1 MQPKLPRLSDRAV
14 SSELSA
20 IRNRR
25 GLPLPVVSQ
34 DSSDGD
40 KDHLSVTYIDMLT
53 LLLAFF
59 VILVGASRAPKTE
72 TTAAATGTTAAARAA
87 SSSTPSVTVSTAK
100 EQIANKPQPP
110 PAAPISVA
118 KPADPKPT
126 PPDAQALLAR
136 LKGLPTATPLSVEV
150 EPGMASVTFPESL
163 LFDVGRVT
171 LRDDGYLLLKA
182 IAARLGDAGVSF
194 SIEGHSDSS
203 PISTTVF
210 ASNWELSA
218 HRATEVTRA
227 LIAGGIPA
235 QRVRAIGYG
244 DSQPVADNDTPEGR
258 MKNRRVALVMHL
270 LDTAPHADKWTVAAQ
285 PAAGT
290 QFAP

>member
-1 MQPKLPRLSDRAV
+1 MQPKVPRLSDRAA

-25 GLPLPVVSQ
+25 GLPLPMLSQ

-40 KDHLSVTYIDMLT
+40 KDHLSVTYIDLLT

-72 TTAAATGTTAAARAA
+72 ASAAAQTA
-87 SSSTPSVTVSTAK
+87 SSSASSVTVSTAK
-100 EQIANKPQPP
+100 DQIANKPQPP

-118 KPADPKPT
+118 RPVDPKPA
-126 PPDAQALLAR
+126 PPDAQALLAK

-171 LRDDGYLLLKA
+171 LRDDGYRLLKA

-194 SIEGHSDSS
+194 SVEGHSDAS
-203 PISTTVF
+203 PIATTVF

-244 DSQPVADNDTPEGR
+244 DSQPVAGNDTAEGR

-270 LDTAPHADKWTVAAQ
+270 LDTAPNAGKWTVAAQ
-285 PAAGT
+285 PAAGA

>member
-34 DSSDGD
+34 DRGDGD
-40 KDHLSVTYIDMLT
+40 KDHLSVTYIDLLT

-72 TTAAATGTTAAARAA
+72 TTAATQTA
-87 SSSTPSVTVSTAK
+87 SSSTSSVTVSTAK

-118 KPADPKPT
+118 KPVDPKPT
-126 PPDAQALLAR
+126 PLDAQALLAK

-171 LRDDGYLLLKA
+171 LRDDGYRLLKA

-244 DSQPVADNDTPEGR
+244 DSQPVADNDTAEGR

>member
-25 GLPLPVVSQ
+25 GLPLPMVSQ

-40 KDHLSVTYIDMLT
+40 KDHLSVTYIDLLT

-59 VILVGASRAPKTE
+59 VILAGASRVPKTE
-72 TTAAATGTTAAARAA
+72 TTAATQAAT
-87 SSSTPSVTVSTAK
+87 SSTSSVTVSTAK
-100 EQIANKPQPP
+100 DQIANKPQPP

-118 KPADPKPT
+118 RPADPKPT
-126 PPDAQALLAR
+126 PPDAQALLAK

-171 LRDDGYLLLKA
+171 LRDDGYRLLKA

-194 SIEGHSDSS
+194 SVEGHSDSS
-203 PISTTVF
+203 PIATTVF

-244 DSQPVADNDTPEGR
+244 DSQPVAGNDTAEGR

-270 LDTAPHADKWTVAAQ
+270 LDTAPNSDKWTMAAQ
-285 PAAGT
+285 PPAGA
-290 QFAP
+290 QFTP

>member
-1 MQPKLPRLSDRAV
+1 MQPKVPRLSDRAA

-25 GLPLPVVSQ
+25 GLPLPMLSQ

-40 KDHLSVTYIDMLT
+40 KDHLSVTYIDLLT

-72 TTAAATGTTAAARAA
+72 ASAAAQTA
-87 SSSTPSVTVSTAK
+87 SSSASSVTVSTAK
-100 EQIANKPQPP
+100 DQIANKPQPP

-118 KPADPKPT
+118 RPVDPKPT
-126 PPDAQALLAR
+126 PPDAQALLAK

-171 LRDDGYLLLKA
+171 LRDDGYRLLKA

-194 SIEGHSDSS
+194 SVEGHSDAS
-203 PISTTVF
+203 PIATTVF

-244 DSQPVADNDTPEGR
+244 DSQPVAGNDTAEGR

-270 LDTAPHADKWTVAAQ
+270 LDTAPNADKWTVAAQ
-285 PAAGT
+285 PAAGA